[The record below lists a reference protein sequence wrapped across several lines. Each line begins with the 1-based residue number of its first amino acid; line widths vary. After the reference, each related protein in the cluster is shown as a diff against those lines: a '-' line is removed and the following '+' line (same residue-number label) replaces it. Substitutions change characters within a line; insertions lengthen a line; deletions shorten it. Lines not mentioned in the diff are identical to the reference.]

1 MQAGMCCHVAVADA
15 IMVETGRP
23 AGNRPI
29 LHGKIDVLDA
39 VIQLIIVIV
48 VVTGGRLAMM
58 VNMMS

>member
-1 MQAGMCCHVAVADA
+1 
-15 IMVETGRP
+15 MVETGRP